1 MAPIGPEAGEGGD
14 EVLLPVQAI
23 LAGLPIAVAL
33 IGRDDRIL
41 AANPLAEA
49 LFGRPASGAVTGM
62 TGRHH
67 GLTFRQPE
75 LLAAIAA
82 AMGSR
87 PGEGQAGR
95 LRLVMPDATQDRV
108 HEVTVTPLAEGVLLA
123 FEDLSAVT
131 RIDQMRR
138 DFVANVSHEL
148 RTPLTSLLGFIDT
161 LRGAAR
167 NDAPARERFLA
178 IMAAEAERMN
188 RLVRDLLHLSRVEAE
203 LRVRPEEEVDL
214 AAVARS
220 AVATLRPVAEAAGV
234 TIRLEGAETE
244 VLLPA
249 DRDQMTQ
256 VLNNLI
262 ENAVKYGSPAGAS
275 VEVRLG
281 REQGPRGPML
291 RLSVTDHGEGIDE
304 VHLPRLTERFYRVD
318 GHRSREKGGTGLGLA
333 IVKHIVNRHRGRF
346 LIESEKG
353 KGSRFSVLLPVG

>member
-1 MAPIGPEAGEGGD
+1 MASVEAQNAGMSAGSLE
-14 EVLLPVQAI
+14 AI
-23 LAGLPIAVAL
+23 LAGLPLAVVM

-49 LFGRPASGAVTGM
+49 IFGRAI

-75 LLAAIAA
+75 LLAAIAG
-82 AMGSR
+82 AMAGQ
-87 PGEGQAGR
+87 PGQ
-95 LRLVMPDATQDRV
+95 LRLVMPDANQDRV
-108 HEVTVTPLAEGVLLA
+108 HEVRVTPLQEGALLA

-131 RIDQMRR
+131 RMDQMRR

-161 LRGAAR
+161 LRGAAK
-167 NDAPARERFLA
+167 NDAPARERFLG
-178 IMAAEAERMN
+178 IMASEAERMN

-203 LRVRPEEEVDL
+203 LRIRPDEPVDF
-214 AAVARS
+214 AALARS
-220 AVATLRPVAEAAGV
+220 AVATLRPGAEAAGV
-234 TIRLEGAETE
+234 SITLEGAEAE
-244 VLLPA
+244 AKLPA

-262 ENAVKYGSPAGAS
+262 ENAVKYGSTPGGR
-275 VEVRLG
+275 VEVRLA
-281 REQGPRGPML
+281 REQGPRGPLL

-353 KGSRFSVLLPVG
+353 KGSCFSVLLPLG